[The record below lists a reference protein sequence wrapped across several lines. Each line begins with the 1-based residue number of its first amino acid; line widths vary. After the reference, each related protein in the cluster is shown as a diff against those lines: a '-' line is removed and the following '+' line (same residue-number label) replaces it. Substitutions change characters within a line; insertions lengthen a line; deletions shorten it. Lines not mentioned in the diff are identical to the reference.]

1 MHRHPPASVTA
12 PCAPRA
18 PRRSGALT
26 LLPLVAALACA
37 LPTPEA
43 AAQGIADAALFE
55 RVQRVEVMLA
65 NPSGD
70 AERDARTIDRVRTAI
85 GVFPGER
92 YSREAL
98 DFSAARTRRVP
109 GVANVAIETQPGET
123 GDAVVVVMV
132 TQRGEGEGAAPPT
145 PEFPVLVDRNGT
157 YLRAK
162 VDGFLLYY
170 GNGNAWY
177 GRPDQ
182 MLAGNPLV
190 VGSPSGKGY
199 EDWIEAYAHVGLY
212 GITPINDAVSVYGG
226 VSTMATVSFGQEL
239 FTDKSRSYAAV
250 EDAYIGV
257 VGGRTD
263 DAGNRFTVNA
273 SAGRQ
278 RYTLGDGMLIVNTAM
293 NGDNRAALQANARWS
308 ADFVG
313 QVQVRYNDTR
323 VDVFRVD
330 PDEIPKLDSRT
341 VIDGIN
347 IESELRPGLTV
358 GAAYLRVPRSSAG
371 YFLPDGTR
379 LERDGLRVY
388 DLRARWHPRTAG
400 APGWFFA
407 TEIAKQEHSDF
418 AMRATAYQG
427 EVGYAFTDVRWA
439 PTVSY
444 RYSHFSGDDPDT
456 DRYERWDPLLSGGT
470 GEQWVQG
477 ANHFKVVQDS
487 NVIAHRLQL
496 RIRPH
501 AKLELVPQ
509 AWLFRA
515 DSRLNLGGNP
525 ALSFLQSD
533 DYGSEL
539 NLTAKV
545 FWSRNLYLHG
555 HVAVTFPG
563 DAVKRALG
571 GTQRDWWSTMVFARY
586 AF

>member
-1 MHRHPPASVTA
+1 MPHVSHARRA
-12 PCAPRA
+12 PFAAPRA
-18 PRRSGALT
+18 LRHLAPGAL
-26 LLPLVAALACA
+26 PLALALACLVPA
-37 LPTPEA
+37 PEA
-43 AAQGIADAALFE
+43 LAQGVVDAGMYE
-55 RVQRVEVMLA
+55 RVHRVEVVLT

-70 AERDARTIDRVRTAI
+70 AERDRRVVDRVRTAI

-92 YSREAL
+92 YSRESL
-98 DFSAARTRRVP
+98 DYSAARTRRIAD
-109 GVANVAIETQPGET
+109 VASVVIDTAPGET
-123 GDAVVVVMV
+123 GDAVVTVNV
-132 TQRGEGEGAAPPT
+132 TQRGEGVAAETKPT
-145 PEFPVLVDRNGT
+145 FPVLVDRGGT
-157 YLRAK
+157 FVKAK

-190 VGSPSGKGY
+190 VGTPSGKGY
-199 EDWIEAYAHVGLY
+199 EDWIEAYAQIGLY

-263 DAGNRFTVNA
+263 DAGNRLTVNA
-273 SAGRQ
+273 SAGRM
-278 RYTLGDGMLIVNTAM
+278 RYTLGDGMLIVNTAA

-313 QVQVRYNDTR
+313 QLQVRYNDTR
-323 VDVFRVD
+323 VDLFRVD

-347 IESELRPGLTV
+347 VESELRPGLTV
-358 GAAYLRVPRSSAG
+358 GAAYLRVPRSTAG

-388 DLRARWHPRTAG
+388 DLRARWQPRTAG

-407 TEIAKQEHSDF
+407 TEIAKQEHADF
-418 AMRATAYQG
+418 AMRATAYQS

-444 RYSHFSGDDPDT
+444 RYSHFSGDDPNT

-487 NVIAHRLQL
+487 NAIAHRLQL

-525 ALSFLQSD
+525 ALSFLQDD

-539 NLTAKV
+539 NITAKV

-563 DAVKRALG
+563 EAVKRALG